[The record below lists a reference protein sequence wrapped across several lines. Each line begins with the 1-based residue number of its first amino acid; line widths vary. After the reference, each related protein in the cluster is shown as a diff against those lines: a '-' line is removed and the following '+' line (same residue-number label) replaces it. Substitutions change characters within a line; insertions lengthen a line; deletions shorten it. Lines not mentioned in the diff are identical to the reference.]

1 MASKIYY
8 VSDLAEHYKRKKS
21 SIYAWIKNG
30 KLPPKKGDGAY
41 CLTEEQLEYWQSK
54 RGISKKEMDLLL
66 S

>member
-8 VSDLAEHYKRKKS
+8 VSDLAEYYKRKKS

-30 KLPPKKGDGAY
+30 KLPPKKDGGAY
-41 CLTEEQLEYWQSK
+41 YLTEAQLDYWESK
-54 RGISKKEMDLLL
+54 RGISKKEMDLLV